1 MIRRSDLGF
10 SLVELAM
17 VLALV
22 AIVAG
27 FSIPQVQGYLAN
39 YRLSSSANAVAAE
52 LSAGRALAISR
63 SWNYEVSVDNINHT
77 VQIIDPDDS
86 SNNPRNLTSLETG
99 ISISAA
105 PSPSNQI
112 RFYSRGQA
120 RGGTITLRNANGNT
134 ISVTVTLSGKVQVGS
149 FS

>member
-39 YRLSSSANAVAAE
+39 YRLSSSANTVAAE

-63 SWNYEVSVDNINHT
+63 SWNYEVSVDTTNHT

-86 SNNPRNLTSLETG
+86 SNNPRNQTSLETG
-99 ISISAA
+99 ITISAA
-105 PSPSNQI
+105 PSPQI